1 MLSTR
6 TTAYVRLCLT
16 AALLLP
22 LIWMATFYPLPVLAG
37 VIGAPPAPKTVLT
50 VSQLAE
56 RIATPVRQSGATV
69 IDLRGF
75 IIDLRPPDSPEIKN
89 ASKGVSDFRTQFYQ
103 QLQNPLSGK
112 TSGDSASIGLDISNS
127 LIQGELDL
135 ARLGLRIPA
144 YGDAVLPELKAFN
157 QSFQPQVAGG
167 LSAQRRFSITNEL
180 TDYSSR
186 FGSAAVALSKFLITP
201 AQPPLLDS
209 VVIQGPLFLRGTC
222 FNGPL
227 IATNLYFLDRV
238 EAAGAIFTQAASWQ
252 GARFAKRVSF
262 EQSQFQQ
269 ESSFRLALFAQRSRF
284 AQALFSGDSSWQG
297 SLFFEG
303 NSFAQASFNAVNFS
317 RAHWQA
323 NADFDRAAFRDYA
336 NFQKSRFDQALFLS
350 EAQVDGALNFR
361 QAQFQEPLSLRGAHV
376 LNQVDFGDA
385 RFAPGSTINVADL
398 DFSAAT
404 AKILGS
410 PGYIGQRFSLP
421 TLSGNETVLRNLVR
435 NFRLLEQIVD
445 ANQVEYTTEQL
456 RLTKLKRQMLG
467 TGVNQA
473 SLQQLEKLGFNAKQ
487 AAAISN
493 HAAERPFV
501 SRTDLLTLD
510 EIDLATYLKVRDRI
524 TTTTTDPL
532 SRIQHSIHW
541 ALLSSLLLLS
551 QYGTNVGLIFSV
563 GLLATTA
570 FAMMFWLIDRVR
582 RKTPTAILPTQSES
596 VAIALGSST
605 LLALGVS
612 LLTQSSPHPAQTLAA
627 VGVFVLPVPTMLI
640 GILYKQGRFHDLM
653 DISYFVENGA
663 LRRLQVLIAR
673 LPIIPKYPF
682 FRDRYGP
689 ISTDR
694 RWSGLNYLDFS
705 FNNWFKFGFNDIRL
719 REKAVPGLI
728 SALVWYQ
735 WSLGVIFIILLL
747 WTLSRTIPGLN
758 LLLYF

>member
-1 MLSTR
+1 M
-6 TTAYVRLCLT
+6 
-16 AALLLP
+16 AA
-22 LIWMATFYPLPVLAG
+22 FHSRPVLAG
-37 VIGAPPAPKTVLT
+37 VISAPPAPKTVLT
-50 VSQLAE
+50 VSRLEE

-89 ASKGVSDFRTQFYQ
+89 VSKGASDFSAQFYQ
-103 QLQNPLSGK
+103 QLQNSLNAKASGSS
-112 TSGDSASIGLDISNS
+112 TPMGLDISNS

-144 YGDAVLPELKAFN
+144 YGDAVLPALKAFN
-157 QSFQPQVAGG
+157 QSFQPQAASG

-180 TDYSSR
+180 TDYSSS
-186 FGSAAVALSKFLITP
+186 FGSATVALSKFLITP
-201 AQPPLLDS
+201 AQPPPLDS

-238 EAAGAIFTQAASWQ
+238 EAAGAIFTQTASWQ
-252 GARFAKRVSF
+252 GARFAKQVSF

-284 AQALFSGDSSWQG
+284 AQTLFAGDSNWQG

-303 NSFAQASFNAVNFS
+303 NSFAQASFGAVNFS

-323 NADFDRAAFRDYA
+323 NADFDRATFRDYA
-336 NFQKSRFDQALFLS
+336 NFQKSRFDEALFLS
-350 EAQVDGALNFR
+350 EAQVEGPLNFR
-361 QAQFQEPLSLRGAHV
+361 QAQFQQPVSLRGAHI

-385 RFAPGSTINVADL
+385 RFALDSAINVADL

-445 ANQVEYTTEQL
+445 ANQLEYTTEQL

-467 TGVNQA
+467 TGINQA
-473 SLQQLEKLGFNAKQ
+473 SLQQLEKLGFSAEQ
-487 AAAISN
+487 ATAIAN
-493 HAAERPFV
+493 HVSDRPFV

-532 SRIQHSIHW
+532 SRIQHFIHW
-541 ALLSSLLLLS
+541 ALLASLLLLS

-570 FAMMFWLIDRVR
+570 FAIMFWLIDRVR
-582 RKTPTAILPTQSES
+582 RKTPTAILPTKSES

-605 LLALGVS
+605 LLALGLS
-612 LLTQSSPHPAQTLAA
+612 LLTQSSPHPVQTLAA
-627 VGVFVLPVPTMLI
+627 VGVFVLPVPTILI
-640 GILYKQGRFHDLM
+640 GMLYKQGRFHDLM
-653 DISYFVENGA
+653 DTSYFVENGA

-689 ISTDR
+689 ISSDR
-694 RWSGLNYLDFS
+694 SWNWLNYFDFS